1 MTLDFLVTHYGYLAL
16 FVGTFLEGETILV
29 LGGYF
34 AHRGDLQ
41 LEWVILSAFIGT
53 YTGDQLFYY
62 IGRLR
67 GDAILDRRPHWEL
80 RSRRVFQLLRR
91 HQVLVILGFRFL
103 YGIRTVTP
111 FIIGMSGVRPL
122 KYLLLNGVGALVW
135 AIAIGLLGFLLG
147 QTVEKFL
154 QHAKHY
160 ELLIFLTLIII
171 AAGYWLIRWLR
182 EQRQINQ
189 NSHDS
194 DSCQE

>member
-1 MTLDFLVTHYGYLAL
+1 MTLDSLVTHYGYLAL

-67 GDAILDRRPHWEL
+67 GAAILEKRPHWQL

-111 FIIGMSGVRPL
+111 FIIGMSGVKPL
-122 KYLLLNGVGALVW
+122 RYLVLNGIGALVW
-135 AIAIGLLGFLLG
+135 SIVVSLLGFLLG

-154 QHAKHY
+154 QHVKHY
-160 ELLIFLTLIII
+160 ELLILLTLILI
-171 AAGYWLIRWLR
+171 ASGFWLIRWLR
-182 EQRQINQ
+182 EQRQIKRKPR
-189 NSHDS
+189 DS
-194 DSCQE
+194 EGCQE